1 MSLTT
6 ENHVKVL
13 LQCPNTLSFVLSSSF
28 HSLILSFNHTF
39 VYLGQ
44 MYVRD
49 QPSVLSCLNLLPQL
63 MSFFAYS
70 RSAGLCSVFLG
81 CLLSIFLSLKMLNP
95 HCIWSCVHFN
105 ALKVTS
111 VSPLNFLPHM
121 MLSLV
126 VVFPWSERWE
136 SIQSATALRGPH
148 DDNVLFPQPSEIII
162 IIIKKKHKAF
172 SNCFS
177 SKFAYNTGERLLFCS
192 ALKKKNSWSYLYPT
206 FSKLLNRRRS
216 PLPFAERYLWLF

>member
-6 ENHVKVL
+6 ANHVKVL

-81 CLLSIFLSLKMLNP
+81 CLLSIFLSFKMLNP

-105 ALKVTS
+105 ALKVPS
-111 VSPLNFLPHM
+111 VSPLNFLPHTM
-121 MLSLV
+121 FSLF
-126 VVFPWSERWE
+126 VFPWSKRWE
-136 SIQSATALRGPH
+136 SIQSAIALRGPR
-148 DDNVLFPQPSEIII
+148 DDNVLFPQPSEII

-192 ALKKKNSWSYLYPT
+192 ALKKTAGHILYPT

-216 PLPFAERYLWLF
+216 PLPFAERYLRLI

>member
-49 QPSVLSCLNLLPQL
+49 QPSVLSCLNPLSRL

-70 RSAGLCSVFLG
+70 RSAGLCSVFFG
-81 CLLSIFLSLKMLNP
+81 VF
-95 HCIWSCVHFN
+95 VEHFS
-105 ALKVTS
+105 VT
-111 VSPLNFLPHM
+111 
-121 MLSLV
+121 
-126 VVFPWSERWE
+126 
-136 SIQSATALRGPH
+136 
-148 DDNVLFPQPSEIII
+148 
-162 IIIKKKHKAF
+162 
-172 SNCFS
+172 
-177 SKFAYNTGERLLFCS
+177 
-192 ALKKKNSWSYLYPT
+192 
-206 FSKLLNRRRS
+206 
-216 PLPFAERYLWLF
+216 

>member
-6 ENHVKVL
+6 ANHVKVL

-81 CLLSIFLSLKMLNP
+81 CLLSIFLSFKMLNP

-105 ALKVTS
+105 ALKVPS
-111 VSPLNFLPHM
+111 VSPLNFLPHTM
-121 MLSLV
+121 FSLF
-126 VVFPWSERWE
+126 VFPWSERWE
-136 SIQSATALRGPH
+136 SIQSAIALRGPR

-162 IIIKKKHKAF
+162 IIKKKHEAF

-192 ALKKKNSWSYLYPT
+192 ALKKNSWSY
-206 FSKLLNRRRS
+206 FVSH
-216 PLPFAERYLWLF
+216 FQ